1 MLLSNPN
8 TKSSILTLILSL
20 NALYSNQNAILTLIL
35 TLNLDSTKKTLL
47 LTIKNSHI
55 TLSLNVLVSNP
66 NTKSSILTQTLSLNA
81 LFSNENAILT
91 LSLALNLDSMKINS
105 TTNYNVFSHNSN
117 PKCARF

>member
-1 MLLSNPN
+1 MLVSNPN

-20 NALYSNQNAILTLIL
+20 NALYSNQNAILTQSL

-47 LTIKNSHI
+47 RTTRNSHI

-66 NTKSSILTQTLSLNA
+66 NTKSSILTLTLSLNA
-81 LFSNENAILT
+81 LYSKQNAILT
-91 LSLALNLDSMKINS
+91 VSLTLNLDSTKKTLLLTITNS
-105 TTNYNVFSHNSN
+105 HHNSN